1 MSSALFTRM
10 TRKAVALTSA
20 LLLGSALLVVGA
32 GAASAAGDPY
42 DTGVTVNPLKAAC
55 EVNAPTCDHVG
66 TTNGYFNG
74 ENVKFLYSQDYFC
87 DKTIGSK
94 AATGCEA
101 GAEYKKLPPG
111 TASGAIDPLYIP
123 VPLFT
128 KPAVKVQCQAK
139 PMCIDHPATVDLS
152 ALSGA
157 LGAPKSALYNAMLPG
172 HDHIITNRNE
182 DKPEWW
188 PVVVVGVTSH
198 SAWKTITAAKD
209 YATMKKLEGK
219 TGSGVTAEIPTNVF
233 LWFQV
238 LPGHITAAQAATNS
252 TAVPA
257 SATNGR
263 AIDNLKKDCATS
275 ATGCNNAKDY
285 IGQTHAWLGDA
296 STSQGSNVNLLYS
309 GPFFCDASVQKAGA
323 NACEAGEKYKKVPS
337 DITSD
342 KYVDPIYIPT
352 PLFKQPVNDLQ
363 CPTGKPCI
371 DHPMTADLS
380 RLASTLKSP
389 ASALTNFMI
398 PGHDHI
404 LTDRNNNQPEW
415 WPVTIIGVTNPAS
428 FARITRV
435 HSYAEVK
442 KLEADPANGVLEVP
456 TNIFLFFQTVPGSG
470 VATPAF
476 MSTPMGAPSTGGGST
491 AGLQHKLMIELGLLF
506 LLAAAGALTLSRRRP
521 SIDA

>member
-1 MSSALFTRM
+1 MSMHFGVPRRAVSLLSA
-10 TRKAVALTSA
+10 ALV
-20 LLLGSALLVVGA
+20 GSALLVVGA
-32 GAASAAGDPY
+32 GGASAATDRF

-74 ENVKFLYSQDYFC
+74 ENVKLLYSQDFFC
-87 DKTIGSK
+87 DKTVASK

-101 GAEYKKLPPG
+101 GGAYKKLPPG
-111 TASGAIDPLYIP
+111 TAKGAVDPLYIP

-128 KPAVKVQCQAK
+128 KPAVHVQCQAK

-157 LGAPKSALYNAMLPG
+157 LGAPKSALYDAMLPG
-172 HDHIITNRNE
+172 HDHIIATRNE

-188 PVVVVGVTSH
+188 PVVVVGVTSAK
-198 SAWKTITAAKD
+198 AWTTITKAKD
-209 YATMKKLEGK
+209 YATMKGLEGK
-219 TGSGVTAEIPTNVF
+219 TGSGVTGEIPTNVF
-233 LWFQV
+233 LWFQT
-238 LPGHITAAQAATNS
+238 LPGHITAGEAATNS

-257 SATNGR
+257 ASANGK

-275 ATGCNNAKDY
+275 ATGCNNANDY
-285 IGQTHAWLGDA
+285 LGQTHAWLGDA
-296 STSQGSNVNLLYS
+296 GTAQGSNVNLLYS
-309 GPFFCDASVQKAGA
+309 SPFFCDASVQKAGA
-323 NACEAGEKYKKVPS
+323 NACEAGQKYAKVPG

-342 KYVDPIYIPT
+342 KYVDPLYIPT

-363 CPTGKPCI
+363 CPSGKPCI

-380 RLASTLKSP
+380 RLATTLGAP
-389 ASALTNFMI
+389 ASALKNFMI

-404 LTDRNNNQPEW
+404 LTTRNNDRPEW
-415 WPVTIIGVTNPAS
+415 WTVTVIGVTKPAS
-428 FARITRV
+428 FAKITQA

-456 TNIFLFFQTVPGSG
+456 TNIFLFFQTVPGAG
-470 VATPAF
+470 VPTATY
-476 MSTPMGAPSTGGGST
+476 MSMPVGAPNTGGGST
-491 AGLQHKLMIELGLLF
+491 AGFQHQGLLELGLLF
-506 LLAAAGALTLSRRRP
+506 LLAGGGALTLSRRRP
-521 SIDA
+521 RIDA